1 MKVKGPLKRRTLPAD
16 VFRMRDYG
24 LKCCTRLLLIVAAIS
39 AVWAQNAADNGAK
52 SKILA
57 LEHAWNQA
65 ESVKDIKALDTIFDD
80 ALVYVDLDGALLSKA
95 QFLTR
100 VKSAHLLQVTTQS
113 MTVEHFDDTA
123 VVTGTYQATE
133 LKEGKQIVRRGR
145 FVDTWIFRN
154 SNWICIA
161 AQSTPIAH

>member
-1 MKVKGPLKRRTLPAD
+1 MHDYALKTCAL
-16 VFRMRDYG
+16 
-24 LKCCTRLLLIVAAIS
+24 LLLILATTSVART
-39 AVWAQNAADNGAK
+39 QNNADAGAK

-65 ESVKDIKALDTIFDD
+65 ESAKDIKALDSIFDD

-113 MTVEHFDDTA
+113 MTVERFEDTA
-123 VVTGTYQATE
+123 VVTGTYQASE
-133 LKEGKQIVRRGR
+133 LKDGRQVVRRGR
-145 FVDTWIFRN
+145 FVDTWVLRN

-161 AQSTPIAH
+161 AQSTPIGH

>member
-1 MKVKGPLKRRTLPAD
+1 MKFPLKRRIQPAD
-16 VFRMRDYG
+16 VIHMHDYA
-24 LKCCTRLLLIVAAIS
+24 LKTCALLLLILATTSVART
-39 AVWAQNAADNGAK
+39 QNNADAGAK

-65 ESVKDIKALDTIFDD
+65 ESAKDIKALDSIFDD